1 MIPMVDRP
9 GIVDECKYQ
18 ITGQDGTGQDR
29 TGQEMTKQDKE
40 RTQRFTKG
48 LM

>member
-9 GIVDECKYQ
+9 GIIDECEYQ
-18 ITGQDGTGQDR
+18 ITGQDRTGQDR
-29 TGQEMTKQDKE
+29 TGQEIQDKE